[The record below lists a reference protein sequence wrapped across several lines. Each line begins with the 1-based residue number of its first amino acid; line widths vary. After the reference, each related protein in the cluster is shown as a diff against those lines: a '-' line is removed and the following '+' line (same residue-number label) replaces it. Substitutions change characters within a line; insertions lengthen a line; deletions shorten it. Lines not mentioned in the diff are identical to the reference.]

1 MEVQEDSSK
10 PTAKQRKPPGDVG
23 LPSRFSDEEN
33 AIVNQ
38 FFEDVPELEML
49 ELMKV
54 KRAFKF
60 VPPIESPLQ
69 RDFCL

>member
-54 KRAFKF
+54 K
-60 VPPIESPLQ
+60 
-69 RDFCL
+69 